1 MTCIASDSI
10 NLCST
15 YLIDFPVRRFAAV
28 FIDSSVEQIIS
39 SALPTSLNSPLIVI
53 VWFRSE
59 IIIGF
64 SFSVIFQVSQWSSC
78 SEPSTFL
85 VFSAVSTPFIHVRR
99 PWLPVF
105 CASSA
110 PEPRCSVM
118 TQDYDYLSSSSAFKL
133 ILLWSSYT
141 SSSPPHF
148 GIFVHLDHSLSSQAF
163 MLVSLPKHHLLIIG

>member
-1 MTCIASDSI
+1 M
-10 NLCST
+10 
-15 YLIDFPVRRFAAV
+15 V
-28 FIDSSVEQIIS
+28 
-39 SALPTSLNSPLIVI
+39 PTSLNSPLIVI

-64 SFSVIFQVSQWSSC
+64 SFSAIFQVSQWSSC

-85 VFSAVSTPFIHVRR
+85 VFSAVSTLFIHVRR

-163 MLVSLPKHHLLIIG
+163 MLAPEASSAHHRLKRRLHLMSIFAMAPANVTVALWHIFPL